1 MKLRVV
7 ERVSLFESCSHTH
20 TYTQRLMW
28 SSVGIVAKDKPQ
40 EDQDVIKV
48 GKDPNEAMQDKL
60 ISNIEERTK
69 RTHTQR

>member
-1 MKLRVV
+1 
-7 ERVSLFESCSHTH
+7 
-20 TYTQRLMW
+20 MW

-40 EDQDVIKV
+40 EDQDVSKI
-48 GKDPNEAMQDKL
+48 GKDPNEAMQDKP